1 MDGIVLIAG
10 RLLSTPAFLTE
21 SSCSKGGESASLEMH
36 SASMLRHVD
45 SESPSR
51 SPMRENYDTPRPNL
65 DVMDDGV
72 RPKPQLATTTTSA
85 LGKGKSDAEA
95 EKSSQRLSPKKQS
108 SLSTLTQ
115 TVSRKLSLS
124 PTRPTDLRRSWSGA
138 SSSAKV
144 ESSPESDGPSAVQ
157 APGVTAAEKPHKGVR
172 ATAAQT
178 AKWLKAKVG
187 NTRKL
192 LSAKDAQNG
201 LSRTQSSGSSRSSV
215 HSSARLSTRA
225 SEAETVVN
233 VANATVSESV
243 SLDSPSSVEKMLR
256 SHNSWVKSKASSAKS
271 LVQRMAATNEVR
283 PLPADRKP
291 DESSPSEAEPA
302 SESPLASMTPED
314 RMAAAWLPSGY
325 TWSVL
330 GPNAVANHVSVG
342 MYTGQL
348 LLPGLP
354 GYHLDDKT
362 FIPWK
367 PMHHPTPGGG
377 SWSHAHS

>member
-1 MDGIVLIAG
+1 
-10 RLLSTPAFLTE
+10 
-21 SSCSKGGESASLEMH
+21 
-36 SASMLRHVD
+36 MLRNVD
-45 SESPSR
+45 CESPSR
-51 SPMRENYDTPRPNL
+51 SPMRENCETPRPNL
-65 DVMDDGV
+65 DGMDDAL
-72 RPKPQLATTTTSA
+72 RPKPQLATTTSA

-95 EKSSQRLSPKKQS
+95 ESSQRLSAKKQS

-115 TVSRKLSLS
+115 TVSRKLSLT

-144 ESSPESDGPSAVQ
+144 GSSPESDGPSAVQ
-157 APGVTAAEKPHKGVR
+157 APGVTAAEKVPKGVR

-215 HSSARLSTRA
+215 RSSARLSTRA

-233 VANATVSESV
+233 VANANVSESV

-271 LVQRMAATNEVR
+271 LVQRMAAPNEVR
-283 PLPADRKP
+283 PLLADRKP

-302 SESPLASMTPED
+302 SESPLTSMTPED
-314 RMAAAWLPSGY
+314 QMAAAWLPSGC

-348 LLPGLP
+348 LVPGLP

-362 FIPWK
+362 FIPWTLRATADA
-367 PMHHPTPGGG
+367 PSNAGGRLLVTRT
-377 SWSHAHS
+377 